1 MKQRNLTIVLCITL
15 CGTVLTAGGREIS
28 DQAEFPQISEQPT
41 DRDVPLGGSTVL
53 TIQST
58 NADSFQ
64 WYRNGVP
71 LAGETNSTLT
81 LENVT
86 VADVG
91 YYSSVLIKGTEVLP
105 TRSAAV
111 TIYAMSGGGGL
122 TIYALPVA
130 ASGTSG
136 SCPGAYAGYVNYTKT
151 VSQGWGWAP
160 STNTTVHTASDLNRT
175 DTKVVYLGKYG
186 DNGCAQTTVTVPHPT
201 ASPKYRFTIYFPNNV
216 PTNSYAITLNGFDP

>member
-1 MKQRNLTIVLCITL
+1 MKQQNLKIVMCITL
-15 CGTVLTAGGREIS
+15 CGLVLAARGREVS

-71 LAGETNSTLT
+71 LAGETNSTLM

-91 YYSSVLIKGTEVLP
+91 YYSGVLIKGTEVLP

-111 TIYAMSGGGGL
+111 TVYAMSGGGNFTVFGS
-122 TIYALPVA
+122 PVP
-130 ASGTSG
+130 SGGSSG
-136 SCPGAYAGYVNYTKT
+136 SCPGTYAGYVNYTKT

-160 STNTTVHTASDLNRT
+160 STNTTVHTASDLNRS
-175 DTKVVYLGKYG
+175 DTKVYYAGKYG
-186 DNGCAQTTVTVPHPT
+186 DTGCNQTTVTVPHPT
-201 ASPKYRFTIYFPNNV
+201 ASPKYRFTIFFANNV
-216 PTNSYAITLNGFDP
+216 PTNSYAITLSGFNP